1 MNLQQLLNADVRTIG
16 RSVQLGLSWWGRELF
31 ALLPAKLR
39 DRPRRRATWVA
50 ALSDQGVLSLWR
62 DGAPAGPVE
71 SVRGSI
77 RAADLVFPPHEALV
91 REIDMPRLSDADLRR
106 LVALNLDRFTP
117 FTADQVYFDLAVLD
131 RTAQGPRQ
139 GVRLGVLRRDR
150 AHALMAQASE
160 RGVQVKRMGPGGGPD
175 GRVLQLDFARAM
187 REQAGVAPAVPRRV
201 YLWGACGVLAVA
213 AVLLAT
219 LGDAQDIDRLQRLVD
234 AQQPAVGLAEKLRR
248 SVQAER
254 NRRIELLTRRSA
266 HEPLRIVD
274 AATRALPRGEWVQR
288 MEWNG
293 RVVRL
298 VGFKQPGF
306 DLSAALTGPALS
318 NVRSL
323 LSDMPTRATDGREP
337 FDVMADAATGRRR

>member
-16 RSVQLGLSWWGRELF
+16 RWAQLGLSWWGQELL
-31 ALLPAKLR
+31 ALLPARLR
-39 DRPRRRATWVA
+39 DRPRRRATWTAV
-50 ALSDQGVLSLWR
+50 LSDQGGVSLWR
-62 DGAPAGPVE
+62 DGAPAGPAERVG
-71 SVRGSI
+71 GSI
-77 RAADLVFPPHEALV
+77 RTADLVLPPHEALV
-91 REIDMPRLSDADLRR
+91 RELDLPRLSDADLRR

-117 FTADQVYFDLAVLD
+117 FAADQVYFDLAVLD
-131 RTAQGPRQ
+131 RTALGVRQ

-150 AHALMAQASE
+150 AHALMAQASQ

-175 GRVLQLDFARAM
+175 GRELQLDFARAM
-187 REQAGVAPAVPRRV
+187 REQDGVVSAVPRRV
-201 YLWGACGVLAVA
+201 YLWSACGLLAGA

-219 LGDAQDIDRLQRLVD
+219 LSDAQDIDRLQRLVD
-234 AQQPAVGLAEKLRR
+234 AQQPTVSLAEKLRR

-266 HEPLRIVD
+266 HEPLRILD

-306 DLSAALTGPALS
+306 DVPAALTGPALV

-323 LSDMPTRATDGREP
+323 LSDMPTRTADGREP
-337 FDVMADAATGRRR
+337 FDVMADTANGRRR